1 MIGGKVMKNKFI
13 YVGDILLS
21 IAVFLLI
28 LDVIFISG
36 NIKDMKEEVE
46 QLKTQ
51 IATLTEVNEKIK
63 SEQEEL
69 ASETD
74 AQIQSLSEEY
84 KKENEKLNKE
94 IKQLQK
100 EPEEVSK
107 EVNEVVEEKVSATY
121 DEPVYIEYSEPYVE
135 EVPEPVVEEE
145 PEVEPEPTE
154 GSSSSYIGT
163 YEITAYTWTGNPCAD
178 GVFPEAG
185 VTAASNDPS
194 LWHQWIYV
202 DGIGDVY
209 VHDTGGM
216 GMGVIDIYMPSE
228 SDCIN
233 WGRQT
238 RDVYYSGE

>member
-1 MIGGKVMKNKFI
+1 MKNKFI
-13 YVGDILLS
+13 FISDILLCVVVAMLC
-21 IAVFLLI
+21 IECI
-28 LDVIFISG
+28 LISG
-36 NIKDMKEEVE
+36 SLKNME
-46 QLKTQ
+46 QQMDELKTQ
-51 IATLTEVNEKIK
+51 IASLADANAKIK
-63 SEQEEL
+63 YDIDIV
-69 ASETD
+69 ASDTD
-74 AQIQSLSEEY
+74 SQIQSINEKLDEQQTNY
-84 KKENEKLNKE
+84 EKLNKE

-121 DEPVYIEYSEPYVE
+121 DESVYIEYSEPYVE
-135 EVPEPVVEEE
+135 EEPEPVVEEE
-145 PEVEPEPTE
+145 SEVEPEPTE
-154 GSSSSYIGT
+154 GSNSSYIGT

>member
-13 YVGDILLS
+13 YVGDILLF

-107 EVNEVVEEKVSATY
+107 EVNEVIEEKVSATY
-121 DEPVYIEYSEPYVE
+121 DEPIYVAEPEPYVE
-135 EVPEPVVEEE
+135 PEPVEE
-145 PEVEPEPTE
+145 PEPETVST
-154 GSSSSYIGT
+154 GGDDSLGMTYMGT
-163 YEITAYTWTGNPCAD
+163 WEISAYEETGNCCAN
-178 GVFPEAG
+178 GNYP
-185 VTAASNDPS
+185 TAWYTCAFNNAPLGATIYIEGLGYFVNEDVCGTPS
-194 LWHQWIYV
+194 RLDIYL
-202 DGIGDVY
+202 GDVGACY
-209 VHDTGGM
+209 EFG
-216 GMGVIDIYMPSE
+216 IQYY
-228 SDCIN
+228 
-233 WGRQT
+233 
-238 RDVYYSGE
+238 DVYIVN